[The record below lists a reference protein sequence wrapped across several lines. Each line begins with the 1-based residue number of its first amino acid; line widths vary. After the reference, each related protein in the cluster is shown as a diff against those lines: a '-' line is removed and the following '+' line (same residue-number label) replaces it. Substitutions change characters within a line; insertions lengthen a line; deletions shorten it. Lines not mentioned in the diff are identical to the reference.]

1 MRGENYTRVIQE
13 WCATTGMLAWSDH
26 DDKHVEIDDAVVALV
41 PGGDIPS
48 LEFSEQAFLFLS
60 IGGKWGLDMSWDVPI
75 QTKSQ
80 PINVT
85 MKPGQTGIPLPL
97 YSRGIKFSKPPIGLM
112 LDGIGVKHRK
122 TYSTAEAARM
132 VYTGTG
138 KDGKFIAV
146 TSVSLGSQAKL

>member
-60 IGGKWGLDMSWDVPI
+60 IGGKWGLDMPWDVPI

-97 YSRGIKFSKPPIGLM
+97 YSRGIKFSKPPIGLT
-112 LDGIGVKHRK
+112 LDGISVKHRK
-122 TYSTAEAARM
+122 TYSAAEAARM